1 MGGEGVD
8 AFWSNSPINLI
19 EKGRRQIM
27 EQAAQAFGPMMRHM
41 FEGLGAMSRA
51 FYEKYGEEALPIMA
65 EGARKN
71 GVRQAQT
78 MQNMMPVKSMKD
90 IGEMFKMMGG
100 AVGMEMQI
108 VRLSDDTLHFKTP
121 KCLLGIE
128 GTSKGLCEAM
138 MNSDK
143 SMMSTLLGRDVEMN
157 VLKSVAARDKECEV
171 IFSSK

>member
-1 MGGEGVD
+1 MGGEEVD

-51 FYEKYGEEALPIMA
+51 FYEKCGEEALPIIA
-65 EGARKN
+65 EGARKS
-71 GVRQAQT
+71 GARQGEMMQKT
-78 MQNMMPVKSMKD
+78 MPAKSMKD
-90 IGEMFKMMGG
+90 IGEMFKMMAG
-100 AVGMEMQI
+100 AVGMQMEI
-108 VRLSDDTLHFKTP
+108 VDLSDDTLHFKTP
-121 KCLLGIE
+121 KCLLGID

-143 SMMSTLLGRDVEMN
+143 SMMSTLLGRDVKMN
-157 VLKSVAARDKECEV
+157 VLKSVAGGDKECEV
-171 IFSSK
+171 IFSSE

>member
-1 MGGEGVD
+1 VGGEEVD
-8 AFWSNSPINLI
+8 AFWSNGPINLI

-41 FEGLGAMSRA
+41 FEGLGAMSKA
-51 FYEKYGEEALPIMA
+51 FYEKDGNEALPIIA
-65 EGARKN
+65 EGAAKN
-71 GVRQAQT
+71 GVRQGQM
-78 MQNMMPVKSMKD
+78 MQKMMPVKGMKD
-90 IGEMFKMMGG
+90 IGEMFKMME
-100 AVGMEMQI
+100 AMMGMEMEI
-108 VRLSDDTLHFKTP
+108 KELSDDTFHFKVP

-143 SMMSTLLGRDVEMN
+143 SMMSTLLGREVEMKIP
-157 VLKSVAARDKECEV
+157 KSVAAGDKECEV

>member
-1 MGGEGVD
+1 
-8 AFWSNSPINLI
+8 
-19 EKGRRQIM
+19 M

-51 FYEKYGEEALPIMA
+51 FYEKCGEEALPIIA
-65 EGARKN
+65 EGARKS
-71 GVRQAQT
+71 GVRQAEMMQKT
-78 MQNMMPVKSMKD
+78 MPAKSMKD

-100 AVGMEMQI
+100 AVGMDVQI
-108 VRLSDDTLHFKTP
+108 VELSDDTLHFKTP

-157 VLKSVAARDKECEV
+157 VLKSVAAGDKECEV